1 MIAAAP
7 MPVLI
12 AVVLTRFHSIRSARR
27 DSVSPGSRASAGK
40 NKKFFCLRV
49 APVLRLL
56 SLPLTLSLSLSG
68 ADFPLSLTG
77 ALFQSFGL
85 LLVIFCLVCHFFCC
99 FLGSALFSVFGSAAV
114 FSFSIETGFK
124 LKLSLV
130 IFLMVSCRLLYRCCS
145 SCSSFCCYCGCL
157 FFNFWCFDLRLLRSI
172 GIGVN

>member
-1 MIAAAP
+1 

-40 NKKFFCLRV
+40 NKKFFCLRE

-56 SLPLTLSLSLSG
+56 SLSLWRYRCLSLALTS
-68 ADFPLSLTG
+68 LSLTG

-85 LLVIFCLVCHFFCC
+85 LLVIFCLVSHFCC

-145 SCSSFCCYCGCL
+145 SFCCCCGWL